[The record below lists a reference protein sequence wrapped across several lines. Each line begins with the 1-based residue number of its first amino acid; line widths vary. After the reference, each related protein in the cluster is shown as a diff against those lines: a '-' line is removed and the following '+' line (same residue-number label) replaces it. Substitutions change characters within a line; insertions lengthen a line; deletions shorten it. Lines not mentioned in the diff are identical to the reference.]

1 MANFFSDELYCII
14 FDFIDNVSDLENLM
28 LSCRRFLQLVRDH
41 NKLWKLR
48 VSVTKEV
55 RVNLHHLSTSFPER
69 QSNLKEM
76 MNIFLADQAPVH
88 DFVEEEL
95 LKHIFHPKM

>member
-1 MANFFSDELYCII
+1 MTNIFSDELFCII

-28 LSCRRFLQLVRDH
+28 LSCRRFLELVRNH
-41 NKLWKLR
+41 NKLWRLR
-48 VSVTKEV
+48 VSVTKDV
-55 RVNLHHLSTSFPER
+55 RANLHRLSTSFLGS

-76 MNIFLADQAPVH
+76 INIFLADQSPVC

-95 LKHIFHPKM
+95 LKNVFHPKM